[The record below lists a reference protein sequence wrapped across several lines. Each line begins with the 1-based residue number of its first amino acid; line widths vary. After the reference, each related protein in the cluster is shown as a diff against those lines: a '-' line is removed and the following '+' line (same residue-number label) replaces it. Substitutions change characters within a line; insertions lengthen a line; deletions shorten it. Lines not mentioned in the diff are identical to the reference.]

1 MEKLLAVFLHFQ
13 IIQVNRNGFE
23 DLLLTFDPS
32 QEQMIEVSRFQ
43 KLKILKKKFVIPLGS
58 GLILLAVIAGCSSKD
73 PEVFFRRGE
82 RDVLKFRAIQ
92 ACHGNFRNLEE
103 TDFGPFIR
111 AKLKCI
117 KRELRG

>member
-13 IIQVNRNGFE
+13 IIQVNRNGFGE
-23 DLLLTFDPS
+23 LLSTFDHS

-43 KLKILKKKFVIPLGS
+43 KLKILKRFVVPWTC
-58 GLILLAVIAGCSSKD
+58 GLI
-73 PEVFFRRGE
+73 RRGE
-82 RDVLKFRAIQ
+82 RDVLKFKAIQ
-92 ACHGNFRNLEE
+92 ACHGDFRILEE

-111 AKLKCI
+111 AKLKCV

>member
-1 MEKLLAVFLHFQ
+1 MEKLLAVFLHFKITQ
-13 IIQVNRNGFE
+13 MNRNGFG
-23 DLLLTFDPS
+23 DLLSTFDPS

-43 KLKILKKKFVIPLGS
+43 KLKIFKRFVVPWTC
-58 GLILLAVIAGCSSKD
+58 GLILLVVIAGCSSKE

-82 RDVLKFRAIQ
+82 RDVLKFKAIQ
-92 ACHGNFRNLEE
+92 ACHGNFRILEE

>member
-1 MEKLLAVFLHFQ
+1 MEKLLVVFLHFQ
-13 IIQVNRNGFE
+13 IIQVNWNCFE
-23 DLLLTFDPS
+23 ELLSTFDPS
-32 QEQMIEVSRFQ
+32 QELMLEVSRFQ
-43 KLKILKKKFVIPLGS
+43 KLKIFKKFVVPWIC
-58 GLILLAVIAGCSSKD
+58 GLILLVVIAGCSSKE

-82 RDVLKFRAIQ
+82 RDVLKFKAIQ
-92 ACHGNFRNLEE
+92 ACHGNFRILEE

>member
-13 IIQVNRNGFE
+13 IIQVTWNGFE
-23 DLLLTFDPS
+23 ELLLTFDPS

-43 KLKILKKKFVIPLGS
+43 KLKILQKFVIPLGS
-58 GLILLAVIAGCSSKD
+58 GLILLAVIAGCSSKE

-82 RDVLKFRAIQ
+82 RDVLKFKAIQ
-92 ACHGNFRNLEE
+92 ACHGNFRIHEE

-111 AKLKCI
+111 TKLKCI

>member
-13 IIQVNRNGFE
+13 IIQVNRNGFKE
-23 DLLLTFDPS
+23 LLLTFDPS
-32 QEQMIEVSRFQ
+32 QEQMIKIFRLK
-43 KLKILKKKFVIPLGS
+43 KLKILNRSVVPWGC
-58 GLILLAVIAGCSSKD
+58 GLILSAVIAGCSSKE

-82 RDVLKFRAIQ
+82 RDVLKFKAIQ
-92 ACHGNFRNLEE
+92 ACHGNFQILEE
-103 TDFGPFIR
+103 TDFGPFVR

>member
-1 MEKLLAVFLHFQ
+1 MPGNENTKSGILQGLFICRTSEL
-13 IIQVNRNGFE
+13 NPR
-23 DLLLTFDPS
+23 
-32 QEQMIEVSRFQ
+32 MIEVSRFQ
-43 KLKILKKKFVIPLGS
+43 KLKIFKRFVVPWTC
-58 GLILLAVIAGCSSKD
+58 GLILLAVLAGCSSKE

-82 RDVLKFRAIQ
+82 RDVLKFKAIQ
-92 ACHGNFRNLEE
+92 ACHGNFRILEE

>member
-13 IIQVNRNGFE
+13 IIQVNWYGFE
-23 DLLLTFDPS
+23 ELLSTFDPS

-43 KLKILKKKFVIPLGS
+43 KLKILKKFVIPLGS
-58 GLILLAVIAGCSSKD
+58 GLILLAVLAACSSKE

-82 RDVLKFRAIQ
+82 RDMLKFKAIQ
-92 ACHGNFRNLEE
+92 ACHGNFWILEE
-103 TDFGPFIR
+103 TDFGPFVR

>member
-13 IIQVNRNGFE
+13 IIQVNQNSFGE
-23 DLLLTFDPS
+23 LLLTFDPS
-32 QEQMIEVSRFQ
+32 QEQMLEVSRFQ
-43 KLKILKKKFVIPLGS
+43 NLKIFKRFVVPWS
-58 GLILLAVIAGCSSKD
+58 CGLILLVVIAGCSTKE
-73 PEVFFRRGE
+73 PEIFFRRGE
-82 RDVLKFRAIQ
+82 RDVLKFKAIQ
-92 ACHGNFRNLEE
+92 ACHGNFRILEE

>member
-13 IIQVNRNGFE
+13 IIQMNWNSFGE
-23 DLLLTFDPS
+23 LLSTFHPT

-43 KLKILKKKFVIPLGS
+43 KLKILKRFVVPWS
-58 GLILLAVIAGCSSKD
+58 YGLILLEVLAGCSSQE

-92 ACHGNFRNLEE
+92 ACHGNFRVLEE

-117 KRELRG
+117 KSELRG

>member
-1 MEKLLAVFLHFQ
+1 MEKLLAVFLHFK
-13 IIQVNRNGFE
+13 IIQMNRNGFE
-23 DLLLTFDPS
+23 ELLSTFDPT
-32 QEQMIEVSRFQ
+32 QEQMLEVSRFQ
-43 KLKILKKKFVIPLGS
+43 NLKILKRFVIPLGS
-58 GLILLAVIAGCSSKD
+58 GLILLVVIAGCSSKE

-82 RDVLKFRAIQ
+82 RDVLKFKAIQ
-92 ACHGNFRNLEE
+92 ACHGNFRVLEE

>member
-23 DLLLTFDPS
+23 ELLLTFDPS

-43 KLKILKKKFVIPLGS
+43 KLKILKRFVVPLGS
-58 GLILLAVIAGCSSKD
+58 GLILLAVLAGCSSKE

-82 RDVLKFRAIQ
+82 RDVLKFKAIQ
-92 ACHGNFRNLEE
+92 ACHGNFRILEE
-103 TDFGPFIR
+103 TDFGPFVR

>member
-13 IIQVNRNGFE
+13 IIQVNWNGFE
-23 DLLLTFDPS
+23 ELLSTFDPTR
-32 QEQMIEVSRFQ
+32 EKMIEVSSFQ
-43 KLKILKKKFVIPLGS
+43 KLKILKKFVLPWGS
-58 GLILLAVIAGCSSKD
+58 GLILLTVITGCSRKE

-82 RDVLKFRAIQ
+82 RDVLKFKAIQ
-92 ACHGNFRNLEE
+92 ACHGNFRILEE

-111 AKLKCI
+111 AKLKCV

>member
-13 IIQVNRNGFE
+13 IIQVNWNSFE
-23 DLLLTFDPS
+23 ELISNFDPT
-32 QEQMIEVSRFQ
+32 QEQMLEVSRFQ
-43 KLKILKKKFVIPLGS
+43 TFKIFKRFVVPWTCS
-58 GLILLAVIAGCSSKD
+58 LILLAVLAGCSSKE

-82 RDVLKFRAIQ
+82 RDVLKFKAIQ
-92 ACHGNFRNLEE
+92 ACHGNFRVLEE

>member
-23 DLLLTFDPS
+23 ELLSTFVPT

-43 KLKILKKKFVIPLGS
+43 KLKIFKRFVVPWTC
-58 GLILLAVIAGCSSKD
+58 GLIMFVVIAGCSNKK

-82 RDVLKFRAIQ
+82 RDVLKFKAIQ
-92 ACHGNFRNLEE
+92 ACHGNFRILEE
-103 TDFGPFIR
+103 NDFGPFIR

-117 KRELRG
+117 KRELLG

>member
-13 IIQVNRNGFE
+13 IIQLNWNGFE
-23 DLLLTFDPS
+23 ELLSTFDPT
-32 QEQMIEVSRFQ
+32 QEQMLEVSRFQ
-43 KLKILKKKFVIPLGS
+43 KFKIFKKFVVPWTC
-58 GLILLAVIAGCSSKD
+58 GLILLAVLAGCSSKE

-82 RDVLKFRAIQ
+82 RDVLKFKAIQ
-92 ACHGNFRNLEE
+92 ACHGNFRVLEE